1 MLASRASVVSLNVP
15 VVTPRLIGS
24 PVNSDSSALPNN
36 AGPTDHHDIT
46 NLVGEYRQRQLNLFR
61 ERQPELEPD
70 EQVTAHL
77 PTH

>member
-1 MLASRASVVSLNVP
+1 LVFPL
-15 VVTPRLIGS
+15 T
-24 PVNSDSSALPNN
+24 SDSASLPNN
-36 AGPTDHHDIT
+36 PGHTDHHDIT

-70 EQVTAHL
+70 EQISAHL